1 MSLVL
6 VVEDQPQ
13 MRQLLHRWLEAD
25 GATVVEAAT
34 AEDGLTLATAGE
46 PPAVALV
53 DLRLPGR
60 SGLWLAD
67 QLRVASPHTGVVVAT
82 GVHDFD
88 VAVRSLQTGVVD
100 YVAKPFSRARLQQAL
115 YRALAAHSERRAVA
129 ALRGELQADRARVA
143 DALVELEAN
152 AASSIEALLAML
164 DVREPGAR
172 ARAHRIATT
181 AVNLALALQ
190 IREPDLTH
198 IEQAALLHDIGKLAA
213 SDASGTASP
222 GLEEAR
228 RQAPAPLQGQLL
240 LKNVR
245 FLAHAAEIVASA
257 QERYDGSGLPRGL
270 RGEAIPLGSRIV
282 AAAIA
287 FDELVSDPDEPLAPA
302 DAAVRLLK
310 HRGREFDP
318 RVLDAL
324 CLLYASGG

>member
-1 MSLVL
+1 
-6 VVEDQPQ
+6 
-13 MRQLLHRWLEAD
+13 
-25 GATVVEAAT
+25 
-34 AEDGLTLATAGE
+34 
-46 PPAVALV
+46 
-53 DLRLPGR
+53 
-60 SGLWLAD
+60 
-67 QLRVASPHTGVVVAT
+67 
-82 GVHDFD
+82 
-88 VAVRSLQTGVVD
+88 
-100 YVAKPFSRARLQQAL
+100 
-115 YRALAAHSERRAVA
+115 
-129 ALRGELQADRARVA
+129 A

-164 DVREPGAR
+164 DAREPGAR

-213 SDASGTASP
+213 SDASGTTSP

-245 FLAHAAEIVASA
+245 FLGHAAEIVASA

-270 RGEAIPLGSRIV
+270 RGETIPLGSRIV

-287 FDELVSDPDEPLAPA
+287 FDELVNDPDEPLAPA
-302 DAAVRLLK
+302 DAAVRLLQ
-310 HRGREFDP
+310 HRGGEFDP